1 MTAIC
6 ILFVCQHNSARSQ
19 IAETYLQKLGKG
31 RFEASSAGLE
41 PTTINPLVVEVMQ
54 EEGFDLSEKKTV
66 DVFDLFRE
74 GKLFEY
80 VITVCSPEVES
91 KCPTFPGVTERLNWP
106 FPDPAKTTGS
116 HEERLAATRLI
127 RDDIKT
133 RIIRFINDHS

>member
-74 GKLFEY
+74 GKLL
-80 VITVCSPEVES
+80 SM
-91 KCPTFPGVTERLNWP
+91 
-106 FPDPAKTTGS
+106 
-116 HEERLAATRLI
+116 
-127 RDDIKT
+127 
-133 RIIRFINDHS
+133 